1 MGKGPSSF
9 KQTDLGR
16 AYKAALAAGMPAPR
30 IVVDT
35 KQKTFSIVPGG
46 GEPSKDAAAS
56 NPWDE
61 VLTDAAHEE
70 RAS

>member
-1 MGKGPSSF
+1 MGKGRSSF
-9 KQTDLGR
+9 RQTDVGR
-16 AYKAALAAGMPAPR
+16 AYKAALAAGMPDPR

-35 KQKTFSIVPGG
+35 RQKTFSIVPGG
-46 GEPSKDAAAS
+46 GEPSKDA

-61 VLTDAAHEE
+61 VLTDAAHEK